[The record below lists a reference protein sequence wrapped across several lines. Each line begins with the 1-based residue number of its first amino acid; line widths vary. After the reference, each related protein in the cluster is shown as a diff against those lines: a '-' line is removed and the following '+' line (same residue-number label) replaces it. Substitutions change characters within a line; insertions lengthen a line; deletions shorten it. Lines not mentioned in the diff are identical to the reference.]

1 MNPLQIDFTELK
13 TSWTKYDIVQ
23 ALDVVYSVDTIQK
36 YKRKEAKIDER
47 ILRSFLGIKS
57 LDDPIPDY
65 WIEIQ
70 KFPIEKKIFSLLA
83 LIFTHGGVVKDFA
96 TKYSQGNMKGLFYVY
111 SSDKQLTNIRSALV
125 VAEAT
130 EPTNRRKEKVPYD
143 FSVVYYNPK
152 VGKLFKKVLLER
164 ISRFIDKDLSDDEF
178 YEICLKNEFHKALS
192 LTHDQFRTWLEGDS
206 FDACYVRE
214 LHINNFLSIKEPV
227 NIDFEKSK
235 EIYFLGENGDGKS
248 LIIMAICLAF
258 NGNYIKYKT
267 EKRDTGIASD
277 ILDNN
282 SDIYGV
288 DEWGHKYNLLNAI
301 YLQNLYAY
309 GTHRGRYNADPSE
322 KYGFMSLFNNN
333 LTLNSPEQWLK
344 NIKLEEEQAEESHQ
358 GIKIATKHIETVLY
372 NLLEKNV
379 KTYIEGSNVFFEEKG
394 CYLNIDQLSEGY
406 RSIIIFICD
415 LLYRL
420 YKNNEIDIFN
430 TKGVVLVDEIDQHLH
445 LKWQRVIV
453 SKLRQTFP
461 KIQFIFTTHSPT
473 IIQGA
478 SEDAIIFRTYRI
490 NGITKVSEPYYRKE
504 LDHLM
509 MNTLVTSSLFGLEDS
524 RLNTNEENAD
534 TNETYLLYRI
544 NQKLISKLQ
553 EQKEEGKN
561 FISENEID
569 SLIDTI
575 LREYQN
581 NEKDK

>member
-23 ALDVVYSVDTIQK
+23 ALDVVYSIDTIQK

-96 TKYSQGNMKGLFYVY
+96 TKYSQGNMKGLFYVD

-164 ISRFIDKDLSDDEF
+164 IYRFIDKDLSDDEF

-192 LTHDQFRTWLEGDS
+192 LTPDQFRTWLEGDS

-379 KTYIEGSNVFFEEKG
+379 KTYIEGSNVYFEEKG

-534 TNETYLLYRI
+534 TNETYLLYKI
-544 NQKLISKLQ
+544 NQKLISKLE

-581 NEKDK
+581 NEEDK

>member
-248 LIIMAICLAF
+248 LIIMAVCLAF

-344 NIKLEEEQAEESHQ
+344 NIKLEEEQAEESHK
-358 GIKIATKHIETVLY
+358 GIRIATKHIETVLY

-379 KTYIEGSNVFFEEKG
+379 KTHIEGSNVFFEEKG

-453 SKLRQTFP
+453 SKLRQIFP

-524 RLNTNEENAD
+524 RLNTKEENAD
-534 TNETYLLYRI
+534 TNETYLLYKI

-553 EQKEEGKN
+553 EQKKEGKN

-575 LREYQN
+575 LRGYQN
-581 NEKDK
+581 NEEDK